1 MNSNNAN
8 SHFECLSTDIAIV
21 ALLII
26 RIYEKELITNHMFF
40 YVEQPIYRRITVLV
54 REHSSTIIYIYN
66 INKNAGKIN
75 HKGNILTMKIKL

>member
-8 SHFECLSTDIAIV
+8 SHFECLSIV

-40 YVEQPIYRRITVLV
+40 YVEQPINRRITVLV

-66 INKNAGKIN
+66 INKDAGKIN